1 MTTIGVITRGK
12 YGKRLIDNLL
22 RRTDM
27 KVLSAEVP
35 ECLPDFIDEPE
46 EFLGQTAMDRT
57 VFNADIVITYSLH
70 PDLTP
75 QIARMA
81 GKAAVKALIVP
92 GGASKAPV
100 RELEQISQEYGIYI
114 EVEDIC
120 CTLSADPAICE
131 FTDKLSRPLLEIT
144 AHEGKV
150 DQVKV
155 IRGAPCGST
164 WHMAE
169 GLKGVLLKD
178 APAKAGLLIQQY
190 PCRAVR
196 GNKGGIHESAQLHK
210 DAVQKAI
217 EKATLKKAALKK

>member
-1 MTTIGVITRGK
+1 MYMTNIGVIIRGK
-12 YGKRLIDNLL
+12 YGKRLIDTILSK
-22 RRTDM
+22 TDLG
-27 KVLSAEVP
+27 VTFAEVP
-35 ECLPDFIDEPE
+35 EHLPEFIDEPD
-46 EFLGQTAMDRT
+46 EFLEGLHLDEK
-57 VFNADIVITYSLH
+57 VFNTEILITYSLH
-70 PDLTP
+70 PDLTYA
-75 QIARMA
+75 IAKLA
-81 GKAAVKALIVP
+81 GRHGVRSLIVP

-100 RELEQISQEYGIYI
+100 RELEQISQEYGMYI

-131 FTDKLSRPLLEIT
+131 LTNKLSRPLLEIT
-144 AHEGKV
+144 AHEGTV
-150 DQVKV
+150 DEVKV

-169 GLKGVLLKD
+169 GLRGLSLKE

-210 DAVQKAI
+210 DAVLKAI
-217 EKATLKKAALKK
+217 ERAALKK

>member
-1 MTTIGVITRGK
+1 MTNIGVITRGK
-12 YGKRLIDNLL
+12 YGRRLIDTILDKTDL
-22 RRTDM
+22 R
-27 KVLSAEVP
+27 VISAELP
-35 ECLPDFIDEPE
+35 ACLPEFIDEPD
-46 EFLGQTAMDRT
+46 EFLEELHIDEK
-57 VFNADIVITYSLH
+57 VFNTEILVTYSLH

-75 QIARMA
+75 ALARLA
-81 GKAAVKALIVP
+81 GRHGVRSLIVP

-100 RELEQISQEYGIYI
+100 QELERISEEYDMYI

-131 FTDKLSRPLLEIT
+131 FTDKLSRPLLEIIVS
-144 AHEGKV
+144 EEKV
-150 DQVKV
+150 DEVKV

-164 WHMAE
+164 WHMAD
-169 GLKGVLLKD
+169 GLKGTPLKE

-210 DAVQKAI
+210 DAVIRAI
-217 EKATLKKAALKK
+217 EKADLKKEH

>member
-1 MTTIGVITRGK
+1 MTNIGVITRGK
-12 YGKRLIDNLL
+12 YGKRLIDTILSKTDL
-22 RRTDM
+22 R
-27 KVLSAEVP
+27 VIFAEIP
-35 ECLPDFIDEPE
+35 EYLPEFIDEPD
-46 EFLGQTAMDRT
+46 EFLEGLHLNKE
-57 VFNADIVITYSLH
+57 VFYTEILVTYSLH

-75 QIARMA
+75 AIARLA
-81 GKAAVKALIVP
+81 GKAGVRSMIVP

-100 RELEQISQEYGIYI
+100 QELERISQEYGMYI

-144 AHEGKV
+144 THEGKV
-150 DQVKV
+150 AEVKV

-169 GLKGVLLKD
+169 GLKGVSLKD

-210 DAVQKAI
+210 DAVLKAI
-217 EKATLKKAALKK
+217 EKAALKK

>member
-12 YGKRLIDNLL
+12 YGKRLISTLL
-22 RRTDM
+22 VHTDL
-27 KVLSAEVP
+27 KILSAEVP
-35 ECLPDFIDEPE
+35 EHLPEFIDEPE
-46 EFLGQTAMDRT
+46 EFLEQIAMDRT

-75 QIARMA
+75 QIAHMA
-81 GKAAVKALIVP
+81 GKAGVGALIVP

-100 RELEQISQEYGIYI
+100 KELEQISQEYDMYI
-114 EVEDIC
+114 EVDDIC
-120 CTLSADPAICE
+120 CNLSLNPAISK
-131 FTDKLSRPLLEIT
+131 FTDRLSSPLLEIT
-144 AHEGKV
+144 IHEGKV
-150 DQVKV
+150 EQVNV

-169 GLKGVLLKD
+169 GLQGVSIKD

-210 DAVQKAI
+210 DAISKAI
-217 EKATLKKAALKK
+217 EQAIRKKEH

>member
-12 YGKRLIDNLL
+12 YGKRLISNLL
-22 RRTDM
+22 MRTDM
-27 KVLSAEVP
+27 KVLSTEVP
-35 ECLPDFIDEPE
+35 EHLPDFIDEPE
-46 EFLGQTAMDRT
+46 EFLEQVAMDRT
-57 VFNADIVITYSLH
+57 VFNADIVVTYSLH
-70 PDLTP
+70 PDLAP
-75 QIARMA
+75 QIAHMA
-81 GKAAVKALIVP
+81 GKAGVRALIVP

-100 RELEQISQEYGIYI
+100 QELERISREYGMYI

-120 CTLSADPAICE
+120 CTLSANPAICE
-131 FTDKLSRPLLEIT
+131 FTDKLSRPLLEVI

-150 DQVKV
+150 EQVKV

-169 GLKGVLLKD
+169 GLKGIPLKD

-210 DAVQKAI
+210 DAVAKAI
-217 EKATLKKAALKK
+217 EKATRKKEH